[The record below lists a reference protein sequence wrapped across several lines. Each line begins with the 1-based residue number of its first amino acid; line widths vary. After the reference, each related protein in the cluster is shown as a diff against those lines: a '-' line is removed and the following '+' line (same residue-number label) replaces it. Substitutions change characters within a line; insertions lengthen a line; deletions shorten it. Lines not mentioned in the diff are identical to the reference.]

1 MRICWH
7 SIYSPKLLYLGCTL
21 KFGYCIYKLWV
32 MIAWWLRGKFVNLG
46 LISSFRF
53 SLCLNISFVNECL
66 IFNSPAI
73 ESIHSRGQHPCKF
86 MGTKEIFYIRKESQL
101 PQDLFKTPIWPPWR
115 HVNTLY
121 ILTAG
126 TDRVNGQQPVLRC
139 KPRLYTPNRGRLS
152 REDFFSASPTLKNL
166 LRTKVVSRAANK
178 NNLHLQLQPS
188 FSISC
193 TDDAATGGKS
203 FTPGGS
209 SSSQTLR

>member
-21 KFGYCIYKLWV
+21 KFVYCIYKLWV
-32 MIAWWLRGKFVNLG
+32 MIAWLLRGKFVNLG

-53 SLCLNISFVNECL
+53 SLCLIISFVNECL

-73 ESIHSRGQHPCKF
+73 ESIRSRGQHPCKF
-86 MGTKEIFYIRKESQL
+86 MGTKEIFYIRKESNSHRICLKHQYGRR
-101 PQDLFKTPIWPPWR
+101 DVMWIR
-115 HVNTLY
+115 S
-121 ILTAG
+121 ILTA
-126 TDRVNGQQPVLRC
+126 TLQAKTV
-139 KPRLYTPNRGRLS
+139 YTPNRGRLS

>member
-21 KFGYCIYKLWV
+21 KFVYCIYKLWV

-53 SLCLNISFVNECL
+53 SLCLIISFVNECL

-86 MGTKEIFYIRKESQL
+86 MGTKEIFYTRKESQL

-121 ILTAG
+121 TNCWYGPSYWPTTSAMLQAKTA
-126 TDRVNGQQPVLRC
+126 
-139 KPRLYTPNRGRLS
+139 YTPNRGRLS
-152 REDFFSASPTLKNL
+152 REDFFSASPTLRNL
-166 LRTKVVSRAANK
+166 LRRKVVSRAANK
-178 NNLHLQLQPS
+178 NNLHLPLQHS
-188 FSISC
+188 CSISC
-193 TDDAATGGKS
+193 TDDAATSGKS
-203 FTPGGS
+203 FTPWGN
-209 SSSQTLR
+209 SSQT